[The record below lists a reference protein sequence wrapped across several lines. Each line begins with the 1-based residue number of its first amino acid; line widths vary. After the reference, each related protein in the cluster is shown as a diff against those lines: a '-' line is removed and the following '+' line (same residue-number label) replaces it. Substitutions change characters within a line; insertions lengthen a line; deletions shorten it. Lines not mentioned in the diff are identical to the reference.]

1 MYRAQFVKRDTEPA
15 TQEQGDE
22 NEEQWVKMGVCAS
35 PKMLFAFFSGHIVPR
50 VGECA
55 ELKARH

>member
-1 MYRAQFVKRDTEPA
+1 MKRDTEPA